1 MHTQDKW
8 AIKAQKEG
16 YRSRA
21 VYKLEEILRSSNYDF
36 NKINSV
42 VDIGAAPGGWSHY
55 LKSKFPTLDVYA
67 IDILPIDNIT
77 GVNFFQTDIRS
88 INELEIFSLKMG
100 TFDLVISD
108 LAPNITG
115 IRDVDEENIYELNMI
130 TLQAAKKL
138 LKKSPYSKFII
149 KTFQNTNLKKFR
161 QDISE
166 YFNKVLTHKP
176 AASKSKSGEIY
187 LSGEDLI

>member
-55 LKSKFPTLDVYA
+55 IKSKFPAIDVYA
-67 IDILPIDNIT
+67 IDILPIDNIV

-88 INELEIFSLKMG
+88 IDELEIFPLKMG

-115 IRDVDEENIYELNMI
+115 IRDVDEENIYELNVI

-161 QDISE
+161 QGCIAI
-166 YFNKVLTHKP
+166 F
-176 AASKSKSGEIY
+176 
-187 LSGEDLI
+187 